1 MNHLNEAFLK
11 HFNYEPT
18 ASFFSPGRINLIGE
32 HTDNF
37 GGHVFPAAITLG
49 TYAVVGKNN
58 TGLLRLY
65 SLNFPEVGV
74 ITVDLNE
81 LDFRKE
87 DNWANYVKGMAKY
100 LKEAG
105 HAITVGLDIL
115 IEGTIPNGS
124 GLSSSASLEIL
135 AGIIFE
141 KMNDLTIERLD
152 IVKLGKKVENDYL
165 GLNSGIMDQFAIGMG
180 AKDQALLLDTNTLVY
195 EKIPV
200 KLGENIVVIMN
211 TKKRRELVES
221 AYNDRL
227 RECQEALK
235 RLQTKL
241 PIASLGELD
250 EETFNAHT
258 NLIGDPILIKRARHP
273 VFENRRTLRATEYLK
288 AGDLDAFGKLVND
301 SHISLRDDYG
311 VSCHELDTLAE
322 NAWEQPGVLGAR
334 MIGAGF
340 GGCAIAIVAKD
351 QADALI
357 KNVGKIY
364 EEKIGY
370 PAEFYIAEI
379 GDGAR
384 AL

>member
-11 HFNYEPT
+11 QFNYEPT

-141 KMNDLTIERLD
+141 KMNDLTIDRLD
-152 IVKLGKKVENDYL
+152 IVKLGKRVENDYL

>member
-1 MNHLNEAFLK
+1 MNHLKKAFYT

-37 GGHVFPAAITLG
+37 GGHVFPATITLG

-58 TGLLRLY
+58 TGTLRLY

-81 LDFRKE
+81 LDYKKE

-105 HAITVGLDIL
+105 YTLTIGLDIV

-135 AGIIFE
+135 AGIIFKE
-141 KMNDLTIERLD
+141 MNDLTIERLA

-165 GLNSGIMDQFAIGMG
+165 GLKSGIMDQFAIGMG
-180 AKDQALLLDTNTLVY
+180 EKDHALLLDTNTLLY

-200 KLGENIVVIMN
+200 DLGNNSIVIMN

-221 AYNDRL
+221 AYNERL
-227 RECQEALK
+227 RECQEALE

-241 PIASLGELD
+241 PIASLGELT

-258 NLIGDPILIKRARHP
+258 DLIGDAILIKRSRHP
-273 VFENRRTLRATEYLK
+273 VLENQRTLRATDYLK
-288 AGDLDAFGKLVND
+288 AGNLKAFGKLVNE

-311 VSCHELDTLAE
+311 VSSIELDTLVE

-351 QADALI
+351 KTENFIQ
-357 KNVGKIY
+357 NVGAVY

-384 AL
+384 VL

>member
-1 MNHLNEAFLK
+1 
-11 HFNYEPT
+11 
-18 ASFFSPGRINLIGE
+18 
-32 HTDNF
+32 
-37 GGHVFPAAITLG
+37 
-49 TYAVVGKNN
+49 
-58 TGLLRLY
+58 
-65 SLNFPEVGV
+65 
-74 ITVDLNE
+74 
-81 LDFRKE
+81 
-87 DNWANYVKGMAKY
+87 
-100 LKEAG
+100 
-105 HAITVGLDIL
+105 
-115 IEGTIPNGS
+115 
-124 GLSSSASLEIL
+124 
-135 AGIIFE
+135 IFE
-141 KMNDLTIERLD
+141 KMNDLTIDRLD
-152 IVKLGKKVENDYL
+152 IVKLGKRVENDYL

-200 KLGENIVVIMN
+200 ELGDNIVVIMN

-241 PIASLGELD
+241 PITSLGELD

-258 NLIGDPILIKRARHP
+258 DLIGDPLLIKRARHP

-288 AGDLDAFGKLVND
+288 AGDLKAFGKLVND

-311 VSCHELDTLAE
+311 VSCYELDTLAE
-322 NAWEQPGVLGAR
+322 SAWEQPGVLGAR

>member
-1 MNHLNEAFLK
+1 MNHLNKAFYTQ
-11 HFNYEPT
+11 FNYKPT

-37 GGHVFPAAITLG
+37 GGHVFPATITLG

-58 TGLLRLY
+58 TGTLRLY

-74 ITVDLNE
+74 ITVDLNNLE
-81 LDFRKE
+81 FRKE

-105 HAITVGLDIL
+105 HPVDTGLDIL

-141 KMNDLTIERLD
+141 EMNQLTIDRLD
-152 IVKLGKKVENDYL
+152 IVKFGKKVENDYF

-180 AKDQALLLDTNTLVY
+180 EKDHALLLDTNTLVY

-200 KLGENIVVIMN
+200 ELGDNIIVIMN

-221 AYNDRL
+221 SYNERL
-227 RECQEALK
+227 LECQQALK
-235 RLQTKL
+235 LLQTKL

-250 EETFNAHT
+250 EATFNAHT
-258 NLIGDPILIKRARHP
+258 DLIKDPTLIKRARHP
-273 VFENRRTLRATEYLK
+273 VFENQRTLRAAEHLK
-288 AGDLDAFGKLVND
+288 AGNLEAFGKLVNA

-311 VSCHELDTLAE
+311 VSGIELDTLAE

-351 QADALI
+351 KAEALI
-357 KNVGKIY
+357 KNVGQIY

-384 AL
+384 VL

>member
-141 KMNDLTIERLD
+141 KMNDLTIDRLD
-152 IVKLGKKVENDYL
+152 IVKLGKRVENDYL

-200 KLGENIVVIMN
+200 ELGDNIVVIMN

-241 PIASLGELD
+241 PITSLGELD

-258 NLIGDPILIKRARHP
+258 DLIGDSLLIKRARHP

-288 AGDLDAFGKLVND
+288 AGDLNAFGKLVND